1 MGMSVAQVEMPDE
14 VLAVLGTTKQQLSQ
28 KLKELAALKLFQ
40 EGKISSAKASELVGI
55 SRMEFIEVLAK
66 NNIPFFRQTPDEL
79 AEDIAV
85 AKEMMQK

>member
-14 VLAVLGTTKQQLSQ
+14 VLAILGTTKQQFSQ

-40 EGKISSAKASELVGI
+40 EGKISSGKASELVEI

>member
-40 EGKISSAKASELVGI
+40 EGKISSGKASELVGI